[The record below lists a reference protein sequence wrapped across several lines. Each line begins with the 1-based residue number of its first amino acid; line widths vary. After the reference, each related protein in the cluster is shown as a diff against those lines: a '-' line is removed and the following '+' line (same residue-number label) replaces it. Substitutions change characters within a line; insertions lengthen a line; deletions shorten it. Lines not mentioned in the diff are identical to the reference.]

1 MQQKQKKTDSL
12 ADRAEASILREIRDA
27 GYRPGDRLPGEKEFA
42 ERLGISRNMVREALS
57 RLRML
62 GVLESRRKR
71 GMVLREPDFL
81 GGIRRILL
89 PDLIGHES
97 ARELFE
103 LRLVIETG
111 MTDLVCRRRTPEAL
125 AELETA
131 VGQWEAALTREERVQ
146 SDIAFHAV
154 LYRMSGNR
162 LLSEFQEL
170 LRAFFREAVRR
181 ESDPP
186 PDPVPHRQLLEVLRD
201 GTAADFREAMR
212 NHLEPHFTKLASWPE
227 SGEAEKTGENE

>member
-1 MQQKQKKTDSL
+1 MQGKKIASDSL
-12 ADRAEASILREIRDA
+12 TDRAEASILREIRDA
-27 GYRPGDRLPGEKEFA
+27 GYRPGDKLPGEKDFA

-71 GMVLREPDFL
+71 GIVLREPDFL
-81 GGIRRILL
+81 GGLRRILL
-89 PDLIGHES
+89 PDLIGDES

-103 LRLVIETG
+103 LRLVIEMG
-111 MTDLVCRRRTPEAL
+111 MADLVCRRRTPAAL
-125 AELETA
+125 AELEEA
-131 VGQWEAALTREERVQ
+131 VEQWEAALTREERVQ

-186 PDPVPHRQLLEVLRD
+186 PDPVPHRRLLEVLRD
-201 GTAADFREAMR
+201 GTAAEYREAMR
-212 NHLEPHFTKLASWPE
+212 NHLEPHFRMLDAWPG
-227 SGEAEKTGENE
+227 SGEAEETGDQE